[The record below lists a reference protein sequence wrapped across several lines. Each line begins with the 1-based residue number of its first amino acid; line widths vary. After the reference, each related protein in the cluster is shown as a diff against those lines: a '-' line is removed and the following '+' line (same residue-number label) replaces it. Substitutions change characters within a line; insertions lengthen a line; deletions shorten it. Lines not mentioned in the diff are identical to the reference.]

1 MRVDIRHL
9 AATAIGDEVRIEA
22 EIMSVDAELV
32 VCRSEDRIRTAIL
45 SAAMSLGSWIDAR
58 VSNRS
63 GGAPAISSFR
73 GAFRWVRSDGD
84 HVASCLRNGV
94 HNVLI
99 TRYDADDASV
109 GIRNDIWFWG
119 DAQPG
124 SYLEAEAVIS
134 YIDRKRI
141 VFNVFARSDVAEIA
155 RGQHERLLVSQSA
168 FMASLAAN

>member
-1 MRVDIRHL
+1 MPEYRTGLVARQLFHLSEDHFDGSGLTVTTLHL
-9 AATAIGDEVRIEA
+9 ACEMA
-22 EIMSVDAELV
+22 
-32 VCRSEDRIRTAIL
+32 C
-45 SAAMSLGSWIDAR
+45 
-58 VSNRS
+58 
-63 GGAPAISSFR
+63 
-73 GAFRWVRSDGD
+73 
-84 HVASCLRNGV
+84 
-94 HNVLI
+94 HNVLV

-141 VFNVFARSDVAEIA
+141 VFNVFARSGVAEIA

-168 FMASLAAN
+168 FMTSLAVD